1 MTTPPPSQM
10 ILWRQTIAVGT
21 MQSAMSLAWLL
32 YRLYL
37 PALLAQ
43 VGLAGTE
50 VAVLAAETLLACAI
64 EPMAGR
70 LSDRWRVRV
79 GTRFPLIAAVFAAAA
94 AVTIA
99 LPLFLLTGL
108 AQVWQASLILLLLAW
123 AVVMALAR
131 SPLLGLLGQYAMP
144 DQLPQAGSVILLAG
158 SLTTALGSAARSQV
172 LALGPLAAFAIAS
185 LVLVLSILVLRWV
198 GPDLD
203 LLAHPVKAT
212 DPATTPTDRRQPWF
226 DRQDYWLYGLGIGTA
241 IGLRCMFGE
250 LGPAWTRALDL
261 AAATGPSAPASLV
274 SFGVNAAVGLLAL
287 PLGATATV
295 WGNSRT
301 MIAGGAIL
309 TIALPWLSS
318 RADAPSVIG
327 CTVLMAIAWTG
338 LFNGGIPLAIAARPD
353 QVGWA
358 IGLYFGGFSLGMV
371 SFDTLL
377 AKGGNL
383 AAWGGLAFAA
393 VAVLVAVIERRSKRL
408 AAT

>member
-1 MTTPPPSQM
+1 
-10 ILWRQTIAVGT
+10 
-21 MQSAMSLAWLL
+21 
-32 YRLYL
+32 
-37 PALLAQ
+37 
-43 VGLAGTE
+43 
-50 VAVLAAETLLACAI
+50 
-64 EPMAGR
+64 
-70 LSDRWRVRV
+70 
-79 GTRFPLIAAVFAAAA
+79 
-94 AVTIA
+94 
-99 LPLFLLTGL
+99 
-108 AQVWQASLILLLLAW
+108 
-123 AVVMALAR
+123 
-131 SPLLGLLGQYAMP
+131 
-144 DQLPQAGSVILLAG
+144 
-158 SLTTALGSAARSQV
+158 
-172 LALGPLAAFAIAS
+172 
-185 LVLVLSILVLRWV
+185 
-198 GPDLD
+198 
-203 LLAHPVKAT
+203 
-212 DPATTPTDRRQPWF
+212 
-226 DRQDYWLYGLGIGTA
+226 
-241 IGLRCMFGE
+241 MFGE

-295 WGNSRT
+295 WGNTRT

-318 RADAPSVIG
+318 RTDAPSVIG